1 MLPIGKAK
9 VMRQG
14 KDITVTAFSKM
25 VGVSLAAAEQLAAE
39 GIDVEVRGG
48 DQQRGGGCWGAR
60 FG

>member
-1 MLPIGKAK
+1 
-9 VMRQG
+9 MRQG